1 MFAVCFCA
9 LLTTIHLVI
18 GILIPGLFLEMRLSR
33 VQKLATDV
41 SAVLVRIIALGSL
54 YLLLQFISLQLAD
67 IFWHIPRFEMVIAKY
82 AMDLAIL
89 LGMMV
94 RFRAESWAIVV
105 RIFSGLRSP
114 SILSLV
120 VGSITLGCF
129 AMVICPYS
137 LDSSPIAWTSKY
149 LDIPGLSV
157 LVSKGSP
164 TYIAML
170 YFPSQL
176 LASWYPVPTI
186 AASLKPALC
195 LLTVLAIVRVVNR
208 LPLKNREWLYG
219 IFFLTLAASFFG
231 IYGLQQT
238 GKHSVFGATFL
249 IIFLADLLL
258 PPESESES
266 FCVTQAGLSLSATM
280 GLGVIAVPYALVIST
295 LFLLLSANR
304 IKCFRVA
311 LSLVLWASVPFVL
324 NLSPMV
330 HIPLWQSVSLTVV
343 VACFCWCLSKTQGL
357 KWFATMSSRP
367 WFQFIPVF
375 IILISWVGLSFALPV
390 KFADGRPPLDGE
402 TSFFE
407 LLFKYDRVIPEHVV
421 LSGLIGVLICC
432 TTPRFSRI
440 PGLMAYA
447 IFPFVTLLAAMI
459 VAHFPPSSIPLHP
472 QHFWDLVKDVPNWC
486 YGFYFGLFSVI
497 FVDLLVEYVRD
508 RQAKR
513 AVSQDSGLKVR
524 DAGKMIMIASLIIA
538 ASIVS
543 NKWTKGPNWW
553 GRSVHY
559 TSVGGH
565 RDPLF
570 AVLAETL
577 VRHQQ
582 RDARSEVNGNKLRL
596 TYISQT
602 SPVNECYPRFYMYGI
617 RIRQDLDLSSE
628 EQWSNVL
635 KNLPARIVAKRD
647 DFATLL
653 ESGRLRVSVEE
664 VERLSET
671 DSVFRVSP
679 EDEQRGAIRFAEHAD
694 VLVPNSMYR

>member
-1 MFAVCFCA
+1 MFAVCLCA
-9 LLTTIHLVI
+9 LFTTVHLVI
-18 GILIPGLFLEMRLSR
+18 GLLIPGLFLEMRLSR
-33 VQKLATDV
+33 VQKLATEV

-54 YLLLQFISLQLAD
+54 YLLLQFLCLHLAD
-67 IFWHIPRFEMVIAKY
+67 IFWQIPRFEMVIAKY

-89 LGMMV
+89 VGMLV

-105 RIFSGLRSP
+105 RIFSGLKSP
-114 SILSLV
+114 SILALV
-120 VGSITLGCF
+120 IGSITLGCI

-149 LDIPGLSV
+149 LAVPGLSM
-157 LVSKGSP
+157 LQSKGSP

-176 LASWYPVPTI
+176 LDSWYPVPTI

-249 IIFLADLLL
+249 IIFLADLLM

-304 IKCFRVA
+304 IKSFRVA

-330 HIPLWQSVSLTVV
+330 KIPLWQSVSLTVA
-343 VACFCWCLSKTQGL
+343 VAFGCWCLSKTQRL
-357 KWFATMSSRP
+357 DWFAKMSSRP
-367 WFQFIPVF
+367 WFRFVPVF
-375 IILISWVGLSFALPV
+375 VILISWVGLSFALPV
-390 KFADGRPPLDGE
+390 KFADARPPLDGE
-402 TSFFE
+402 TSFFD

-432 TTPRFSRI
+432 TMPRFSRI

-447 IFPFVTLLAAMI
+447 IFPFITLLGAMI

-486 YGFYFGLFSVI
+486 YGFYFGLFSII
-497 FVDLLVEYVRD
+497 FVDLLVEYVRE

-513 AVSQDSGLKVR
+513 AASQKSGLKAR
-524 DAGKMIMIASLIIA
+524 DAGRVIMIASLIIA

-553 GRSVHY
+553 GRPVYY
-559 TSVGGH
+559 TSIGGH
-565 RDPLF
+565 QDPLF
-570 AVLAETL
+570 AVLAEQL
-577 VRHQQ
+577 VRYKKS
-582 RDARSEVNGNKLRL
+582 DALLGLNEKPSRL
-596 TYISQT
+596 TYISQK
-602 SPVNECYPRFYMYGI
+602 SPVNKCYPRFYMYGI
-617 RIRQDLDLSSE
+617 KIRKDLDLSSG
-628 EQWSNVL
+628 EQWSEVL

-647 DFATLL
+647 DFAALI
-653 ESGRLRVSVEE
+653 EEGRLSVSVEE
-664 VERLSET
+664 VDRLSET
-671 DSVFRVSP
+671 DSLFCVSP
-679 EDEQRGAIRFAEHAD
+679 KDGPSGSVRFAEHAD
-694 VLVPNSMYR
+694 VLVPESVYR